1 MTRWWA
7 IPVTARAQ
15 DTVTQ
20 PQVLHPTEHGMDIST
35 VGGGAGTLGGIVGI
49 VLLLERF
56 GLLRIPRRDSDR
68 TTPPADAAASGHVP
82 PCTPLQSLQ
91 QQVARLEAIQGERAD
106 ATSREIAQVRE
117 DASRAAERHQTAM
130 ERLADKLDAIADRI
144 PKS

>member
-1 MTRWWA
+1 MIRWWA

-49 VLLLERF
+49 VLLLERV

-68 TTPPADAAASGHVP
+68 HTPPAEAAAPGHVP
-82 PCTPLQSLQ
+82 PCTPLQGLQ
-91 QQVARLEAIQGERAD
+91 TAVARLEARPDERAD
-106 ATSREIAQVRE
+106 ATAREIAQLRE
-117 DASRAAERHQTAM
+117 DAAREAERQRNWTD
-130 ERLADKLDAIADRI
+130 RLGDKLDAIADRI